1 MSGREA
7 AERHGQ
13 YVINRNW
20 QALGGDFAPGALEEF
35 QKHGKTPPRGTTKA
49 EIVNESQ
56 EGDDYVCEVCYTNDA
71 GESLTVRSRWGKM
84 GDEWKIKEAAPV

>member
-20 QALGGDFAPGALEEF
+20 QALGADIGPGALEEF
-35 QKHGKTPPRGTTKA
+35 QKSGKSPPRGTTKA

-56 EGDDYVCEVCYTNDA
+56 EDHEYDHEG
-71 GESLTVRSRWGKM
+71 
-84 GDEWKIKEAAPV
+84 

>member
-1 MSGREA
+1 MNGREA

-13 YVINRNW
+13 NYVARNFD
-20 QALGGDFAPGALEEF
+20 AVGADFAPGALEAF
-35 QKHGKTPPRGTTKA
+35 QQHGKRPPRGTSKA

-71 GESLTVRSRWGKM
+71 GESLTIRSRWGKL
-84 GDEWKIKEAAPV
+84 GDEWKVKEATPL